1 VIVHRGAPAVSFS
14 IEVTKALGARQRE
27 MSMDTEG
34 LIILAMV
41 LAILGGLLLGVKL
54 NRILGQL
61 KNTNE
66 TLASIL
72 EEVRK

>member
-1 VIVHRGAPAVSFS
+1 
-14 IEVTKALGARQRE
+14 
-27 MSMDTEG
+27 MDTEG

-41 LAILGGLLLGVKL
+41 LAILGGLLLEVKL

-61 KNTNE
+61 RNTNE

-72 EEVRK
+72 EEVKK